1 MIHRLGLSF
10 IVWRQK
16 AQRGAGLT
24 LCTGWRSKICLDMC
38 STFPALI
45 FACCSVIVVH
55 NLSLECAQNFVRICT
70 LCPVH
75 KTPKHK
81 LLYRMCRVVD
91 STIFPCE
98 AHFTLYKSNGSPLVG
113 FARGRTAYDYNNFG
127 HCAWIWL
134 STTCTDNAEL
144 KHHSHFSVFSS
155 SVFTLNHG
163 QLMTTD
169 YISWWGQHKQLNL
182 V

>member
-45 FACCSVIVVH
+45 FACCSVIVEH
-55 NLSLECAQNFVRICT
+55 NLSLECAQNFVSAHCGVCT
-70 LCPVH
+70 RHRSTSCCTECAEWSTAQSFHVKHISLCT
-75 KTPKHK
+75 KA
-81 LLYRMCRVVD
+81 M
-91 STIFPCE
+91 
-98 AHFTLYKSNGSPLVG
+98 AAPLVG

-127 HCAWIWL
+127 HCAWI
-134 STTCTDNAEL
+134 
-144 KHHSHFSVFSS
+144 
-155 SVFTLNHG
+155 
-163 QLMTTD
+163 
-169 YISWWGQHKQLNL
+169 
-182 V
+182 